1 MTHLCVIVRHDVMIL
16 FSQFSGA
23 IVHVKGINH
32 NVQSAHGGDYW
43 RLLLPG
49 TYLVKVKDPS
59 TRKVSPYKRV
69 RVHRG
74 HKATRL
80 DFSI

>member
-1 MTHLCVIVRHDVMIL
+1 
-16 FSQFSGA
+16 
-23 IVHVKGINH
+23 VHVKGINH

-49 TYLVKVKDPS
+49 VYRVKAKDPR
-59 TRKVSPYKRV
+59 TGRVSPYKKV
-69 RVHRG
+69 RVPRG
-74 HKATRL
+74 HKAVRL